1 MIIILNKRRNGEIG
15 WRGWYNPVIMEKDEL
30 RAILKERIRA
40 FPRKAEESRMIVDAI
55 AGSSLWREAET
66 ILAFIP
72 LPSEPDIT
80 PLLDDRRVLL
90 PYIEGGGMHF
100 SASRRFTKSSYGVYE
115 PEHVEARFE
124 RALMLVPM
132 LGFCGLQRLGRGGGF
147 YDRFINESRG
157 RIIAAGVAFSISR
170 SPEIECEE
178 HDAPLDLIFTAGA

>member
-1 MIIILNKRRNGEIG
+1 
-15 WRGWYNPVIMEKDEL
+15 MEKDEL

-90 PYIEGGGMHF
+90 PYIERGGMHF
-100 SASRRFTKSSYGVYE
+100 SA
-115 PEHVEARFE
+115 
-124 RALMLVPM
+124 
-132 LGFCGLQRLGRGGGF
+132 GGF

-170 SPEIECEE
+170 CPEIECEE

>member
-1 MIIILNKRRNGEIG
+1 
-15 WRGWYNPVIMEKDEL
+15 
-30 RAILKERIRA
+30 
-40 FPRKAEESRMIVDAI
+40 
-55 AGSSLWREAET
+55 
-66 ILAFIP
+66 
-72 LPSEPDIT
+72 
-80 PLLDDRRVLL
+80 
-90 PYIEGGGMHF
+90 MHF

-170 SPEIECEE
+170 CPEIECEE